1 MECQALN
8 RHKAA
13 LLFLNGGLGNGLI
26 LGPVLRCVESGLP
39 HLVYFSPPNEM
50 LESDWLRN
58 ALGLT
63 GLRAILPPL
72 WRRFLPADQGEIISF
87 AQSVGA
93 TLVINFRKEAAGQDG
108 NYFAFCRLAKEH
120 GIECWDLHELEGD
133 ELRLPIAQ
141 QAARVLER
149 HGIAAGIA
157 DQAWLDSAYRP
168 RDGVVGIS
176 VGASVAVKRW
186 PAARWSRVIRPLQD
200 QGYRVEVTAGPDEAE
215 RSIARELAT
224 EHGGRL
230 GVRMLSTTTALRN
243 WIAGLETLIS
253 NDTLAVHL
261 GAALG
266 CPVVALYLATDGR
279 IWSPVAAPGRFVAV
293 QSPIGLNCALMKVDG
308 TCHRFYAECPAPC
321 AGGVTPDDVLRGVA
335 RMTGG
340 RPPQDRPAGSGA
352 GAAAERGPA

>member
-1 MECQALN
+1 MVCQALN

-26 LGPVLRCVESGLP
+26 LGPVLRCVERRLP

-50 LESDWLRN
+50 LESDWVHD
-58 ALGLT
+58 ALELT
-63 GLRAILPPL
+63 GPRAVLPPL
-72 WRRFLPADQGEIISF
+72 WRRFLPADHDEIIAF

-93 TLVINFRKEAAGQDG
+93 TLVINFRKEAAWQDS

-120 GIECWDLHELEGD
+120 GIECWDLHELEGE

-149 HGIAAGIA
+149 HGIAAEIA

-168 RDGVVGIS
+168 RGGVVGIS

-186 PAARWSRVIRPLQD
+186 SAARWSRVIGPLQD
-200 QGYRVEVTAGPDEAE
+200 EGYRVEVAAGPDEAE

-243 WIAGLETLIS
+243 WIAGLEMLIS

-261 GAALG
+261 AAALG

-279 IWSPVAAPGRFVAV
+279 IWSPVSAPGRLVAL
-293 QSPIGLNCALMKVDG
+293 QSPIGLNCSLMKVDG

-321 AGGVTPDDVLRGVA
+321 ASGVTPEDVLHGVA
-335 RMTGG
+335 RMIGG
-340 RPPQDRPAGSGA
+340 RPPQDWPAGSGA